1 MIRDPFPR
9 NFPQRIK
16 FPSTRPRRTNAH
28 GHLSYKR
35 RVAPSLTSPHTHTFI
50 RRLNTERTN
59 GLDDN
64 TSMGEYRSMQIVDLP
79 LGILQISIPSELIGS
94 IPRTDRLIEARLQF
108 ESDLLPVA
116 DLRVIEKEAIEQTV
130 KELDQL
136 TGSPVV
142 TDGEQT
148 KPSFLT
154 YPIYDLVYERYKFDD
169 KCFRITF
176 SDGQSF
182 FSPLVHRCRC
192 CACSGH
198 VRTLP
203 RLVKAPFQYATYAY
217 KYLEVAKRLTKKPIK
232 QAIITASALS
242 MVYSPGLV
250 QGYNIENYSR
260 EQFLRDLVNECE
272 KDIRLCLG
280 KVFCLCETFVEE
292 TCVITSVQRRALMS
306 FKWISPRRD
315 SRSKSIRQVN
325 CSRNSSA
332 STIEFSIDSMPTS
345 RSVSVFTFVPEAI
358 VTVT

>member
-16 FPSTRPRRTNAH
+16 FTSARPRRTNAH

-35 RVAPSLTSPHTHTFI
+35 RVASLLPSHTFI

-79 LGILQISIPSELIGS
+79 LRILQISIPSELIGS

-182 FSPLVHRCRC
+182 SVSSSIDVVAARVQVTCERFPVWSKLRFSM
-192 CACSGH
+192 
-198 VRTLP
+198 
-203 RLVKAPFQYATYAY
+203 
-217 KYLEVAKRLTKKPIK
+217 RLT
-232 QAIITASALS
+232 
-242 MVYSPGLV
+242 
-250 QGYNIENYSR
+250 R
-260 EQFLRDLVNECE
+260 
-272 KDIRLCLG
+272 
-280 KVFCLCETFVEE
+280 
-292 TCVITSVQRRALMS
+292 TSIW
-306 FKWISPRRD
+306 KWPND
-315 SRSKSIRQVN
+315 
-325 CSRNSSA
+325 
-332 STIEFSIDSMPTS
+332 
-345 RSVSVFTFVPEAI
+345 
-358 VTVT
+358 